1 MKSDSHCLR
10 IIFKLRENYLSSK
23 LQKKMYS
30 KNVTF
35 FYFYQLI
42 LKTKPKYMILKF
54 LYLEWKSFVRSAS
67 FGTNLALKIL
77 LGFLA
82 VLYTFIFLMAGLGA
96 FYALKEMHLDP
107 LQTVNKYLIYY
118 FLIDLGIRLML
129 QKIPVMNIRP
139 LLILPFKRPTI
150 VNFSIGKTILSF
162 FNFLHVFFFLPFSI
176 VLLVEGYD
184 VLSVILWH
192 LAMVALVYSNNFLN
206 IILTNKDNFFSIFI
220 GTVLILGGLQY
231 YQFFTITDYTSV
243 FFDGL
248 FHTKWM
254 FLFPV
259 LGLMG
264 LYYFTYNYLKANLYL
279 DAGLSLKHQ
288 IAKTEDLTWL
298 NQFGTLGTFLKNDI
312 KLIKRNKRSRTTV
325 VMSLLFLFYGLI
337 FFRENSH
344 QPEVMKIFAGIFVSG
359 GFLFTFGQF
368 VPSWDSSYYPLM
380 MSQNISYKGYL
391 SSKWWL
397 IVIATFISTILASF
411 YLYYGWQ
418 VYLTIIVGAIYNIGV
433 NSHLVLLGGAYTK
446 TPIDLESSKGAFGD
460 KKAFNTSAMLLTLPK
475 LLLPILLYGA
485 GSWIMNP
492 NLGLAFVVITGLL
505 GFAFRDKV
513 FSKIEKIY
521 KSEKYATIAAYK
533 QK

>member
-1 MKSDSHCLR
+1 
-10 IIFKLRENYLSSK
+10 
-23 LQKKMYS
+23 
-30 KNVTF
+30 
-35 FYFYQLI
+35 
-42 LKTKPKYMILKF
+42 MILKF

-82 VLYTFIFLMAGLGA
+82 ILYTFLFLMVGIGA

-118 FLIDLGIRLML
+118 FLLDLGIRLLL

-150 VNFSIGKTILSF
+150 VHFSIGKTVLSF
-162 FNFLHVFFFLPFSI
+162 FNFLHVFSFLPFSI

-192 LAMVALVYSNNFLN
+192 LAMAALVYNNNFLN
-206 IILTNKDNFFSIFI
+206 IILTNKDNVFTVFLVI
-220 GTVLILGGLQY
+220 VLILGGLQY

-248 FHTKWM
+248 FHTQWL
-254 FLFPV
+254 FLLPV
-259 LGLMG
+259 LVLIG
-264 LYYFTYNYLKANLYL
+264 LYYFTYNYLRNNLYL
-279 DAGLSLKHQ
+279 DAGLSTKHE

-325 VMSLLFLFYGLI
+325 VMSILFLFYGFM
-337 FFRENSH
+337 FFRENSG
-344 QPEVMKIFAGIFVSG
+344 QPELMGIFAGIFVSG

-397 IVIATFISTILASF
+397 IVIATFISTVLSSF
-411 YLYYGWQ
+411 YLIYGWQ
-418 VYLTIIVGAIYNIGV
+418 IYLTIVVGAIYNIGV
-433 NSHLVLLGGAYTK
+433 NSHLVLLGGAFTK
-446 TPIDLESSKGAFGD
+446 TPIDLQSTKGAFGD
-460 KKAFNTSAMLLTLPK
+460 KKAFNTSAMLLSLPK
-475 LLLPILLYGA
+475 LLLPIFLYWI
-485 GSWIMNP
+485 GSSILNF
-492 NLGLAFVVITGLL
+492 NLGLAFVAIAGVL
-505 GFAFRDKV
+505 GFAFRDTV

-521 KSEKYATIAAYK
+521 KTEKYKTIDAYK
-533 QK
+533 QKS

>member
-1 MKSDSHCLR
+1 
-10 IIFKLRENYLSSK
+10 
-23 LQKKMYS
+23 
-30 KNVTF
+30 
-35 FYFYQLI
+35 
-42 LKTKPKYMILKF
+42 MILKF

-82 VLYTFIFLMAGLGA
+82 ILYTFLFLMTGIGA

-107 LQTVNKYLIYY
+107 MQTVNKYLIYY
-118 FLIDLGIRLML
+118 FLLDLGIRLLL

-150 VNFSIGKTILSF
+150 VNFSIGKTLLSF
-162 FNFLHVFFFLPFSI
+162 FNFLHVFSFLPFSI

-184 VLSVILWH
+184 VLSVMLWH
-192 LAMVALVYSNNFLN
+192 LAIATLVYSNNFLN
-206 IILTNKDNFFSIFI
+206 IILTNKDNVFTVFLTI
-220 GTVLILGGLQY
+220 VLILAGLQY
-231 YQFFTITDYTSV
+231 YHFFIITDYTSV

-248 FHTKWM
+248 FHTKWL
-254 FLFPV
+254 FLLPV
-259 LGLMG
+259 LVLIG
-264 LYYFTYNYLKANLYL
+264 LYYYTFNYLKSNLYI
-279 DAGLSLKHQ
+279 DAGLSTKHE
-288 IAKTEDLTWL
+288 IAKTENLTWL

-325 VMSLLFLFYGLI
+325 VMSILFLFYGLV
-337 FFRENSH
+337 FFKENSH
-344 QPEVMKIFAGIFVSG
+344 QPEVMRIFAGIFVSG

-368 VPSWDSSYYPLM
+368 VPSWDSSYYSLM

-411 YLYYGWQ
+411 YLIYGWQ
-418 VYLTIIVGAIYNIGV
+418 VYLTIVVGAIYNIGV
-433 NSHLVLLGGAYTK
+433 NSHLVLLGGAFTK
-446 TPIDLESSKGAFGD
+446 TPIDLQSTKGAFGD
-460 KKAFNTSAMLLTLPK
+460 KKAFNTSAMLLSLPK
-475 LLLPILLYGA
+475 LLLPILLYWI
-485 GSWIMNP
+485 GSSVLNF
-492 NLGLAFVVITGLL
+492 NLGLAFVAIAGVL
-505 GFAFRDKV
+505 GFAFRDIV

-521 KSEKYATIAAYK
+521 KIEKYATITAYK